1 MFSRQVLTI
10 ADLLKIP
17 GIEEFIKMEE
27 IEKFLHT
34 KGITNSSDL
43 SLLAELIENCICVVD
58 EINNKLNSE
67 ENKIHA
73 ICDAFQA
80 GPYLRP
86 VYFLNLYK
94 INPMRNSLENEPL
107 SLLNLCKISII
118 RSSLDQQTVSKL
130 IYIRI

>member
-1 MFSRQVLTI
+1 MISRHLLTI

-43 SLLAELIENCICVVD
+43 SLLAELIENSIHIAD

-67 ENKIHA
+67 ESKIQI
-73 ICDAFQA
+73 ICDVFQA
-80 GPYLRP
+80 DPHLES
-86 VYFLNLYK
+86 VYSLDLYE
-94 INPMRNSLENEPL
+94 INVTRNVLKRQPP
-107 SLLNLCKISII
+107 SLLNLCKTNII
-118 RSSLDQQTVSKL
+118 RSSLNQQTVSN
-130 IYIRI
+130 